1 MSDISDHYFFDPEIE
16 EANQRAMMEAIIRE
30 HETFADQLLTLIR
43 NQESDERAFI
53 EALLR
58 EDMAL

>member
-43 NQESDERAFI
+43 NQESDERVPASPG
-53 EALLR
+53 
-58 EDMAL
+58 